1 MNLRRNAWLLTTLVA
16 ATGVII
22 SMDDPDDNG
31 PTPRQ
36 KDGTADLSGI
46 WRGPSGTPLERA
58 SGRPAPEALASAIAQ
73 TAQVSASFPGARGPS
88 KAGTLRTDT
97 TPPDGGMT
105 TEATARLRVMDQA
118 RLERGEADSWLDRNT
133 WERCITRG
141 MPPAAL
147 PEPHADHWQIF
158 QTPDL
163 IAILSEA
170 LHETRLVHLQPNDT
184 EPPPGWLGHTT
195 ARWTGDTLTATTT
208 GFRTDGPED
217 TTGPSDP
224 LPGAHRGTG
233 HMLEIG
239 EEWTPAGANAIDYTM
254 TVNDPSVY
262 TRPVRYAYRLR
273 RSPPGTAIHEYACHE
288 GNRSMSGMLR
298 GGRQNERRSQL
309 ASKVQVA
316 SRAWNGHPAV
326 AGPARAFLQQERI
339 PLE

>member
-1 MNLRRNAWLLTTLVA
+1 MNLTRTAGLLASAVA
-16 ATGVII
+16 AAGIVMT
-22 SMDDPDDNG
+22 MDDPDDNG
-31 PTPRQ
+31 PVPRHR
-36 KDGTADLSGI
+36 DGTVDLNGI
-46 WRGPSGTPLERA
+46 WRGPSGTRLERA
-58 SGRPAPEALASAIAQ
+58 TGEPPPADLAQAVARNTRIGAG
-73 TAQVSASFPGARGPS
+73 FPGARGRARS
-88 KAGTLRTDT
+88 GTLRVDAPTRN
-97 TPPDGGMT
+97 GGMT
-105 TEATARLRVMDQA
+105 RAAATRLRRIDRA

-195 ARWTGDTLTATTT
+195 ARWTGETLTATTT

-309 ASKVQVA
+309 ASRVQVA
-316 SRAWNGHPAV
+316 SRAWTGHPAV
-326 AGPARAFLQQERI
+326 AGPARAFLQQKRI
-339 PLE
+339 PLK